1 MKELWLS
8 KSWRGMVSI
17 DQGLQLS
24 NRDQFMKW
32 GMIFLQI
39 VTETTLVI
47 FLSSNNKSKIELDK
61 YNSATL
67 SITRRYNRS
76 MNWGKLF

>member
-1 MKELWLS
+1 MT
-8 KSWRGMVSI
+8 
-17 DQGLQLS
+17 
-24 NRDQFMKW
+24 
-32 GMIFLQI
+32 FLQI

-67 SITRRYNRS
+67 PITTICN
-76 MNWGKLF
+76 MH